1 MGVVI
6 FILHYPKKDNIWD
19 IEDYT
24 KINHRIAKG
33 MNEMCDTWVALGD
46 ITLSQ
51 NVIFGK
57 NSDRPIFDCQPLVFS
72 PRKKWPGNSHIQTEY
87 VELPQAEVTYAHLG
101 SRPYWCWG
109 YEEGINEYS
118 VVIGNEA
125 IFTKT
130 FRDAAEGLNKG
141 RQPELGLLGM
151 DLIRLALERSQS
163 ARQAVEVMG
172 ELIEHYG
179 QFGSGVPTKSHRE
192 GGYDNSFI
200 IADLHEAWVLEA
212 VGKRWAA
219 RCISHGYTSIS
230 NQPSIRDQWDLAS
243 RDLRA
248 FAQEQGWWSD
258 DEQTPFDFA
267 RAYIDERV
275 PRQVSHIRATRSG
288 QLLAEKAGQITPGW
302 MRRIARDHYENTFLR
317 GPYFDAADPDLLTLC
332 MHVSPAD
339 FTWGNTASSCVAVLP
354 KSHLELPVF
363 WWTPGPPCNG
373 CYMPFF
379 PHGSWLPEIVSH
391 AGTFGDKVVAP
402 PQAEPD
408 TFSPDSYWWLF
419 RRLMDNVKGDPIHS
433 LPGCYPA
440 RNRKV
445 RTAFDRLEQEF
456 EAEVPDIVR
465 KAIKIRETDDE
476 AAAHILDEFSQRCV
490 DKVVAAIHELLA
502 EFA

>member
-1 MGVVI
+1 
-6 FILHYPKKDNIWD
+6 
-19 IEDYT
+19 
-24 KINHRIAKG
+24 
-33 MNEMCDTWVALGD
+33 MCDTWVALGD
-46 ITLSQ
+46 VTLSQ

-72 PRKKWPGNSHIQTEY
+72 PRKEWPANSRIQMEY
-87 VELPQAEVTYAHLG
+87 VQLPQADVTYAHLG

-109 YEEGINEYS
+109 YEAGINEYG

-130 FRDAAEGLNKG
+130 FRNAAEALNNQS
-141 RQPELGLLGM
+141 QPELGLLGM

-172 ELIEHYG
+172 EFIERYG

-200 IADLHEAWVLEA
+200 IADPHEAWILES

-219 RCISHGYTSIS
+219 RCNSQGYASIS
-230 NQPSIRDQWDLAS
+230 NQPTIRDQWDRGS
-243 RDLRA
+243 RDLQA
-248 FAQEQGWWSD
+248 FAVEQGWWPD
-258 DEQTPFDFA
+258 DEQVSFDFA

-275 PRQVSHIRATRSG
+275 PRQVSQIRATRSR

-302 MRRIARDHYENTFLR
+302 MKRIARDHYEGTFVQ
-317 GPYFDAADPDLLTLC
+317 GPYFDAADPDFLTLC

-354 KSHLELPVF
+354 KSQLELPVF

-373 CYMPFF
+373 CYVPFF
-379 PHGSWLPEIVSH
+379 PDGSRLPEIVSN
-391 AGTFGDKVVAP
+391 AGTCGIKVMAP

-433 LPGCYPA
+433 LPEHYPV

-445 RTAFDRLEQEF
+445 RMVFDRLEREF
-456 EAEVPDIVR
+456 EAQVSDVMRNASEL
-465 KAIKIRETDDE
+465 RETNPE
-476 AAAHILDEFSQRCV
+476 AAAYILDELSEQCV
-490 DKVVAAIHELLA
+490 DKVIVAIRELLA
-502 EFA
+502 EFN